1 MTYFWAY
8 VIGSDGH
15 FQTAHSMKCENDEAA
30 VDASRRSVALD
41 GRAVVKAVDAGGTA
55 RTESQSWRVTRDP

>member
-15 FQTAHSMKCENDEAA
+15 FQTAHSIKCENDEAA
-30 VDASRRSVALD
+30 VDASRRSVASD
-41 GRAVVKAVDAGGTA
+41 GRWLRLLTLAELPAPKANHGA
-55 RTESQSWRVTRDP
+55 